1 MLRPLTGRK
10 VHLIPVLS
18 LCLAKAYFSSS
29 SKAKPKLEYTDGNF
43 VCPGSPSANPPL
55 SGAKSRNAWTRTVVS
70 VAAPCRDVKAEMI
83 ARIGAQ
89 SDATWIDPHNA
100 GTYSIID
107 DERESV
113 LSTQRKTGDGFFTD
127 AISFSFDAGS
137 DTCTVYCTR
146 QPT

>member
-1 MLRPLTGRK
+1 M
-10 VHLIPVLS
+10 
-18 LCLAKAYFSSS
+18 
-29 SKAKPKLEYTDGNF
+29 
-43 VCPGSPSANPPL
+43 
-55 SGAKSRNAWTRTVVS
+55 VS

-127 AISFSFDAGS
+127 AISFSFDAVRFVGLLGHRPRMEPRAMPRPPNGWLRARGPAIS
-137 DTCTVYCTR
+137 CSFYGCHSSAACASCTR
-146 QPT
+146 